1 MRFRLAEG
9 VNLEDADGTM
19 VFLVENGDAVV
30 LDAVGGAIVNG
41 LLGGDVDSCISRIA
55 RDYDVSSGEARR
67 DVVEFKERLVALK
80 LIEDAP

>member
-9 VNLEDADGTM
+9 VSLEDADGTT

-30 LDAVGGAIVNG
+30 LDAVGGAVANG
-41 LLGGDVDSCISRIA
+41 LLGGDVDSCVARIV
-55 RDYDVSSGEARR
+55 RDYGASSDRVRR

-80 LIEDAP
+80 LIEAAP